1 MGNLGFMGAEIKKI
15 ISKQNKISSTL
26 FISSEIK
33 NFARSYLPV
42 FRGYY
47 FVLQNITKLPMNK
60 RCTVMDNFPL
70 SETNWEIIQI
80 SSEIH
85 KICSD
90 IFPDQLSEVWGA
102 RKMWKRKKPFPLS
115 KWITEMIFS

>member
-1 MGNLGFMGAEIKKI
+1 
-15 ISKQNKISSTL
+15 
-26 FISSEIK
+26 
-33 NFARSYLPV
+33 
-42 FRGYY
+42 
-47 FVLQNITKLPMNK
+47 
-60 RCTVMDNFPL
+60 MDNFPL

-102 RKMWKRKKPFPLS
+102 RKMWKRKKTISSIQMDNGNGFQLN
-115 KWITEMIFS
+115 INMISQK